1 MDCDVMMFSV
11 CNQQGV
17 FALGRGRHWNIP
29 HRFFAGRL
37 AECRIPFDEKP
48 ERTRADTNQVHIAT
62 GNAKPR
68 AKKNKNGWGDRG
80 QNQCVYVVLAFCF
93 FLVSLLCVVVL
104 LDASRRIA
112 RAPSTPINVPTRS
125 DDAESARTPKPK
137 GMPQKW
143 MHTPAERER
152 ERGGSNE
159 TLFCTSTAT
168 LFFIHPHNFRRPR

>member
-112 RAPSTPINVPTRS
+112 RAPSTPINVPTRQKGYDIQQ
-125 DDAESARTPKPK
+125 DDQRRNDVECSSACLCLAQT
-137 GMPQKW
+137 
-143 MHTPAERER
+143 HLVDYT
-152 ERGGSNE
+152 
-159 TLFCTSTAT
+159 
-168 LFFIHPHNFRRPR
+168 H